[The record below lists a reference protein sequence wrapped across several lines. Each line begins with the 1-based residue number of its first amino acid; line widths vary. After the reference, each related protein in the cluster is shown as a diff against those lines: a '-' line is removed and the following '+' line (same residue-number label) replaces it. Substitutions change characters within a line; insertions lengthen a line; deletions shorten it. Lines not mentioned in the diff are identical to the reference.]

1 MNALFQPR
9 LRSDAGH
16 GRPDLP
22 RHDARHLTDGGSQ
35 AEIDLDGTTYVL
47 RITRLGKLI
56 LTK

>member
-9 LRSDAGH
+9 LRPETARKSAA
-16 GRPDLP
+16 LP
-22 RHDARHLTDGGSQ
+22 RHEARHLTDGGCQ

>member
-1 MNALFQPR
+1 MNAIFQPH
-9 LRSDAGH
+9 LRPEPARA
-16 GRPDLP
+16 RPSLP
-22 RHDARHLTDGGSQ
+22 RHDARHLTEGGPQ